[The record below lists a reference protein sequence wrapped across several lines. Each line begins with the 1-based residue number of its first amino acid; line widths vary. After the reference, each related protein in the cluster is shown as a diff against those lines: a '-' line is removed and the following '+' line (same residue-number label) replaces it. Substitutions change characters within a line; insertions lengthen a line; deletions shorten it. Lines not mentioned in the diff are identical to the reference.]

1 MRSDKLLVMSLAF
14 AALLAGCAQE
24 AMLEPEVEKGELVPI
39 NIYNSINQVQTRATA
54 AGFVDKD
61 AVGLF
66 AVNYTE
72 NNAKAGTLVSEGN
85 QADNVKYVFDEANH
99 KWVPVKSVYYK
110 DVNTNVDLYL
120 YYPYQSG
127 VSDVNSF
134 PFEVRKDQSSEATA
148 ASLCGYEASDFLW
161 GKGENITPVE
171 SAVAVT
177 LTHRLSAVEVKLA
190 EKDGFAD
197 GEFKSLEKSVILT
210 NTTRKATIDYS
221 TGIATPL
228 GGAQQDGIVMCPQ
241 SDGTFR
247 AIVIPQKVEAG
258 LVLFS
263 ITIDGVSYTF
273 KQSDAVDYQV
283 GKQLNVTIN
292 ISKKTTTGTYELSIG
307 STQIVDWTEDRN
319 THGGEAR
326 QYYVVNVSEP
336 GTLEATIKTAGKNPA
351 KIKNLKVTGTVTT
364 ADFYFMRDKMDI
376 LEAVNMKEAI
386 IVKGQR
392 DNYGED
398 LADNVIPYR
407 AFANKRSLYYFSF
420 PDRITEVGTRAFNG
434 TSLSGTL
441 ILPDDIKMIA
451 ECAFYSTPI
460 SAISLPNKLESIEV
474 SAFQGCNYLTGTLA
488 LPHTLKKIGR
498 LAFCG
503 SKFTG
508 NLVLPE
514 SLEIIEDWAFGE
526 SGIDKA
532 CAFTGDLIIPDKMTQ
547 ISARVFYGC
556 SFTGKLLL
564 NNVSSIGELAFDSC
578 GFGGELEIPEGCKE
592 IGMGAFSGCGFSN
605 VIIPSSLKMI
615 GDGAFE
621 NNDLSLSPV
630 VLPMG
635 LVSVGSR
642 AFKNCNLTSVSLPS
656 TLNVIGNDAFKN
668 CYNLSQVTCEAI
680 EPPVVMSGAFDG
692 VAKDN
697 FTLEVPS
704 QSVARYQSASGW
716 QDFKRISAHY
726 DFSVSRQ
733 RVRALN
739 GAMERTYTL
748 RVPSGFDWSIKEKPE
763 WVTVTPA
770 SGTGK
775 TDVTVTISEMARTD
789 ETFEVN
795 EGTFLTPSY
804 KKYTGRSG
812 EIVFL
817 LGGDT
822 DYTCKMDVE
831 QYDSDY
837 SDGEVKKLQQ
847 SSKGKGIDIV
857 FIGDGY
863 DAKDIAK
870 GTFLTNAQA
879 GYGHFFDVEP
889 YKTYKDYFNVYAVV
903 SMSDESGV
911 GTVNTIIDNKFGSY
925 FTQNR
930 LLAPKAEECF
940 EWAKK
945 ANSSMDLTK
954 SLVIM
959 LQNTSTYEG
968 VTMMYGDGS
977 AIACC
982 PVSKEAYPYD
992 FRGLIQHEAGGH
1004 GFGKLADEY
1013 IYHNAFIQTCS
1024 CQDGCDHPSG
1034 DDDLGSS
1041 FGFYKS
1047 KGWYRN
1053 LTMNGDAKQAPW
1065 SHLIYNSK
1073 YSNRVDMYEGGYMHS
1088 RGVYRS
1094 EATSCMN
1101 NNIPYYSS
1109 ISRQAIVER
1118 IKEYAGETF
1127 SLDDFYTNDVF
1138 DFGTITKSAASV
1150 DGTFGVDSKFH
1161 RATGHA
1167 PVYMGEHPN
1176 VK

>member
-1 MRSDKLLVMSLAF
+1 M
-14 AALLAGCAQE
+14 
-24 AMLEPEVEKGELVPI
+24 
-39 NIYNSINQVQTRATA
+39 
-54 AGFVDKD
+54 
-61 AVGLF
+61 
-66 AVNYTE
+66 
-72 NNAKAGTLVSEGN
+72 
-85 QADNVKYVFDEANH
+85 
-99 KWVPVKSVYYK
+99 
-110 DVNTNVDLYL
+110 

-127 VSDVNSF
+127 ISDVNSF

-148 ASLCGYEASDFLW
+148 ASLGGYEASDFLW
-161 GKGENITPVE
+161 GKGKNITPVE

-190 EKDGFAD
+190 EKDGFAE
-197 GEFKSLEKSVILT
+197 GEFESLEKSVILT

-221 TGIATPL
+221 TGVAKPL
-228 GGAQQDGIVMCPQ
+228 GEAQQDGIVMCPQ

-292 ISKKTTTGTYELSIG
+292 ISKKTATGGYELSLG

-336 GTLEATIKTAGKNPA
+336 GTLEATIKAAGKNPA
-351 KIKNLKVTGTVTT
+351 KIKNLKVTGTVTN
-364 ADFYFMRDKMDI
+364 ADFYFMRERMDI
-376 LEAVNMKEAI
+376 LEAVNMKEAKI
-386 IVKGQR
+386 SHAYTYCDIYLQK
-392 DNYGED
+392 YSY
-398 LADNVIPYR
+398 ADNVIPYE
-407 AFANKRSLYYFSF
+407 AFKDKKSLYYFSF
-420 PDRITEVGTRAFNG
+420 PDSITEICGKAFSGTR
-434 TSLSGTL
+434 LSGSL
-441 ILPDDIKMIA
+441 ILPDEVKVIGKD
-451 ECAFYSTPI
+451 AFYTTPI
-460 SAISLPNKLESIEV
+460 SSITLPNKLEKIDGA
-474 SAFQGCNYLTGTLA
+474 AFSGCSYLTGSLTLPHSLKEIGGWAFRGTNFTGSLVLPDNLEVIGEDAFHGAGTFEGDLA
-488 LPHTLKKIGR
+488 LPDKITTVPKY
-498 LAFCG
+498 AF
-503 SKFTG
+503 F
-508 NLVLPE
+508 
-514 SLEIIEDWAFGE
+514 
-526 SGIDKA
+526 
-532 CAFTGDLIIPDKMTQ
+532 
-547 ISARVFYGC
+547 GC
-556 SFTGKLLL
+556 SFKGKLFL
-564 NNVSSIGELAFDSC
+564 NNVSSIGESAFFAC
-578 GFGGELEIPEGCKE
+578 GFGGELVIPDGCK
-592 IGMGAFSGCGFSN
+592 IISNSAFGCCRFSS
-605 VIIPSSLKMI
+605 VVFPSSLKEI
-615 GDGAFE
+615 GDRAFWC
-621 NNDLSLSPV
+621 NDLSLSPI
-630 VLPMG
+630 VLPEG
-635 LVSVGSR
+635 FVTIGSD
-642 AFKNCNLTSVSLPS
+642 AFEGCDLTSVFIPSSLN
-656 TLNVIGNDAFKN
+656 TIGTNAFNDCA
-668 CYNLSQVTCEAI
+668 YMSQITCEAI

-704 QSVARYQSASGW
+704 QSISRYQSASGW

-726 DFSVSRQ
+726 DFSMSRQ

-763 WVTVTPA
+763 WVTVTPS

-775 TDVTVTISEMARTD
+775 TDVTVTISAMERTD

-804 KKYTGRSG
+804 KQYKGRSG

-911 GTVNTIIDNKFGSY
+911 GTVNTVIDNKFGSY

-930 LLAPKAEECF
+930 LLAPKADECF

-945 ANSSMDLTK
+945 ANPSMDLTK

-1065 SHLIYNSK
+1065 SHLIYNLK

-1088 RGVYRS
+1088 R
-1094 EATSCMN
+1094 
-1101 NNIPYYSS
+1101 
-1109 ISRQAIVER
+1109 
-1118 IKEYAGETF
+1118 
-1127 SLDDFYTNDVF
+1127 
-1138 DFGTITKSAASV
+1138 
-1150 DGTFGVDSKFH
+1150 
-1161 RATGHA
+1161 
-1167 PVYMGEHPN
+1167 
-1176 VK
+1176 

>member
-1 MRSDKLLVMSLAF
+1 MMSLAF

-72 NNAKAGTLVSEGN
+72 KNAKAGTLVSEGN

-177 LTHRLSAVEVKLA
+177 LTHRLSAVEVTLA
-190 EKDGFAD
+190 EKDGFAE
-197 GEFKSLEKSVILT
+197 GEFESLEKSVILT

-221 TGIATPL
+221 TGVATPL

-292 ISKKTTTGTYELSIG
+292 ISKRTATGGYELSLG

-336 GTLEATIKTAGKNPA
+336 GTLEATIKAAGKNPA

-364 ADFYFMRDKMDI
+364 EDFYFMRDKMDI
-376 LEAVNMKEAI
+376 LEAVNMKEAKI
-386 IVKGQR
+386 SKAMKCGDYNGGNPEYV
-392 DNYGED
+392 
-398 LADNVIPYR
+398 DNVIPFK
-407 AFANKRSLYYFSF
+407 AFLNKKTLYYFSF
-420 PDRITEVGTRAFNG
+420 PDRVTQICMFAFDGTR
-434 TSLSGTL
+434 LSGAL
-441 ILPDDIKMIA
+441 ILPDDTKQI
-451 ECAFYSTPI
+451 EYRAFYNTPI
-460 SAISLPNKLESIEV
+460 SSITLSNKLEIIGDY
-474 SAFQGCNYLTGTLA
+474 AFSTCKNLTGKLEFPRSLKEIGIHAFSWGPKFTGSLV
-488 LPHTLKKIGR
+488 LPDNLERIGKQ
-498 LAFCG
+498 AFSG
-503 SKFTG
+503 SGTFIGNLVIPEKVTELPIDVFNNCSFTG
-508 NLVLPE
+508 NL
-514 SLEIIEDWAFGE
+514 SLNNASIIE
-526 SGIDKA
+526 S
-532 CAFTGDLIIPDKMTQ
+532 
-547 ISARVFYGC
+547 
-556 SFTGKLLL
+556 
-564 NNVSSIGELAFDSC
+564 
-578 GFGGELEIPEGCKE
+578 
-592 IGMGAFSGCGFSN
+592 GAFSGCGFAGEL
-605 VIIPSSLKMI
+605 VIPEGCKRIEEKAFSGCNFSRVVFPASLREI
-615 GDGAFE
+615 EQGAF
-621 NNDLSLSPV
+621 NGNDLSLSPV
-630 VLPMG
+630 VLPKG
-635 LVSVGSR
+635 IVSIGSE
-642 AFKNCNLTSVSLPS
+642 AFRDCKLISVSLPS
-656 TLNVIGNDAFKN
+656 SLGTIGQNAFYN
-668 CYNLSQVTCEAI
+668 CFYLSQITCEAI
-680 EPPVVMSGAFDG
+680 EPPYVMSGAFDG

-704 QSVARYQSASGW
+704 QSIARYQSATGW

-775 TDVTVTISEMARTD
+775 ADVTVTISEMARTD

-822 DYTCKMDVE
+822 DYTCMMDVE

-837 SDGEVKKLQQ
+837 SDGEVKTLQT

-889 YKTYKDYFNVYAVV
+889 YKTYKEYFNVYAVV

-911 GTVNTIIDNKFGSY
+911 GTVNTVIDNKFGSY

-930 LLAPKAEECF
+930 LLAPKADECF

-945 ANSSMDLTK
+945 ANPSMDLTK
-954 SLVIM
+954 GLVIM

-1024 CQDGCDHPSG
+1024 CQDGCDHPSS

-1094 EATSCMN
+1094 EVTSCMN
-1101 NNIPYYSS
+1101 NNVPYFSS

-1118 IKEYAGETF
+1118 IKEYAGEAF
-1127 SLDDFYTNDVF
+1127 SLEDFYANDKF
-1138 DFGTITKSAASV
+1138 DFETITKSAASV
-1150 DGTFGVDSKFH
+1150 DGAFGVDPKFH
-1161 RATGHA
+1161 RATGYA